1 MFFFCEEGGN
11 SQNLKQQKNCTEWEG
26 GYPQNCQKKCSG
38 PETLILLAPFD
49 PFLTFLNAKRPFLAL
64 VGKIIAVVKWRIFR
78 QMPQLV
84 WQNKI
89 LPSP

>member
-1 MFFFCEEGGN
+1 M
-11 SQNLKQQKNCTEWEG
+11 
-26 GYPQNCQKKCSG
+26 
-38 PETLILLAPFD
+38 
-49 PFLTFLNAKRPFLAL
+49 
-64 VGKIIAVVKWRIFR
+64 IAVVKWRIFR

>member
-1 MFFFCEEGGN
+1 MKRGY
-11 SQNLKQQKNCTEWEG
+11 SKNLKQQKKLHRVG
-26 GYPQNCQKKCSG
+26 GRVPPKLPEKCSG

-64 VGKIIAVVKWRIFR
+64 VGEIIAVVKWRIFR

>member
-1 MFFFCEEGGN
+1 MEQSEREGN
-11 SQNLKQQKNCTEWEG
+11 PKIART
-26 GYPQNCQKKCSG
+26 KCLG

>member
-1 MFFFCEEGGN
+1 MGGRVPPK
-11 SQNLKQQKNCTEWEG
+11 LPEKM
-26 GYPQNCQKKCSG
+26 SG
-38 PETLILLAPFD
+38 PETLILIAPFD

-64 VGKIIAVVKWRIFR
+64 VGEIIAVVKWRIFR